1 MTECLITLQQEPLFW
16 LGDKF
21 YKVEESAYNHGRTS
35 KMEFSS
41 KCPSCNDTRKI
52 TYKGYNGSK
61 FECECPV
68 CRGKGSVCHGYG
80 NRISLTNW
88 EVHEYIVYK
97 ISAQGPETVSAYKD
111 GIGYIDSMSLTA
123 FCKVGRCMDEYI
135 QTTVPCVENHVDVDV
150 SSINMGAAS
159 YLFNPRDYVYRKKA
173 DAVKF
178 LDALKEYDK
187 ERLVEFNKIYETE
200 YEYPF

>member
-1 MTECLITLQQEPLFW
+1 MTECLITLQQKPLFW

-21 YKVEESAYNHGRTS
+21 YKVEESAIHHGRTS

-52 TYKGYNGSK
+52 TYKGYNGSD

-68 CRGKGSVCHGYG
+68 CKGSVYHGYG
-80 NRISLTNW
+80 NKIRLTNW
-88 EVHEYIVYK
+88 ELHEYIVYK

-111 GIGYIDSMSLTA
+111 GIGYIDSMRLRA
-123 FCKVGRCMDEYI
+123 FCKIGRCMDDYI
-135 QTTVPCVENHVDVDV
+135 ETNVPWVENHIDVDV
-150 SSINMGAAS
+150 SSIDMSAHYFDS
-159 YLFNPRDYVYRKKA
+159 RDYVYRKKA
-173 DAVKF
+173 DAVKL

-187 ERLVEFNKIYETE
+187 KRLIEFNKTYETG

>member
-1 MTECLITLQQEPLFW
+1 MTERLITLQQEPLFW

-21 YKVEESAYNHGRTS
+21 YKVEETTLRYGRTS

-52 TYKGYNGSK
+52 TYRGYNGSD

-68 CRGKGSVCHGYG
+68 CKGSVYHGYG
-80 NRISLTNW
+80 NKISLTNW

-97 ISAQGPETVSAYKD
+97 INAQGSETVSAYKD

-123 FCKVGRCMDEYI
+123 FCKTGRCMDDYI
-135 QTTVPCVENHVDVDV
+135 QTTVPCVENHVDTDI
-150 SSINMGAAS
+150 SSIDMNA
-159 YLFNPRDYVYRKKA
+159 YYFTPKDYVFRKKP
-173 DAVKF
+173 DAARF
-178 LDALKEYDK
+178 LEALKERDK
-187 ERLVEFNKIYETE
+187 QWLAEFNRTYETA

>member
-1 MTECLITLQQEPLFW
+1 MTERLITLQQKPLFW

-21 YKVEESAYNHGRTS
+21 YKVEESALNHGRAS

-52 TYKGYNGSK
+52 TYKGYNGND

-68 CRGKGSVCHGYG
+68 CKGSVNIGYG
-80 NRISLTNW
+80 NRIKLTNW

-97 ISAQGPETVSAYKD
+97 INAQGPETISAYKD

-123 FCKVGRCMDEYI
+123 FCKIGRCMDDYI
-135 QTTVPCVENHVDVDV
+135 QTNVPCVENHVDVDIK
-150 SSINMGAAS
+150 SMDMDA
-159 YLFNPRDYVYRKKA
+159 YYFDPKDYVFRKKA
-173 DAVKF
+173 DAARF
-178 LDALKEYDK
+178 LEALKKRDK
-187 ERLVEFNKIYETE
+187 QRLAEFNRTYETE
-200 YEYPF
+200 YKYPF

>member
-1 MTECLITLQQEPLFW
+1 MTECLITLQQKPLFW

-21 YKVEESAYNHGRTS
+21 YKVEASAINRIQPS

-52 TYKGYNGSK
+52 TYKGYNGSD

-68 CRGKGSVCHGYG
+68 CKGSSYHGYG
-80 NRISLTNW
+80 NKIELTNW
-88 EVHEYIVYK
+88 DIHEYIVYK
-97 ISAQGPETVSAYKD
+97 INAQGPETVSAYKD

-123 FCKVGRCMDEYI
+123 FCKIGRCMDDYI
-135 QTTVPCVENHVDVDV
+135 QTTVPWVENHVDVDV
-150 SSINMGAAS
+150 SSIDMNA
-159 YLFNPRDYVYRKKA
+159 YYFTPNDYVFRKKP
-173 DAVKF
+173 DAARF
-178 LDALKEYDK
+178 LEALKERDK
-187 ERLVEFNKIYETE
+187 QWLAEFNKTYETE

>member
-1 MTECLITLQQEPLFW
+1 MTECLITLQQKPLFW

-21 YKVEESAYNHGRTS
+21 CKVEESALNHGRTS

-52 TYKGYNGSK
+52 TYKGYNGSD

-68 CRGKGSVCHGYG
+68 CKGSVGHGYG
-80 NRISLTNW
+80 NKIKLTNW

-97 ISAQGPETVSAYKD
+97 INAQGPETVSAYKD
-111 GIGYIDSMSLTA
+111 SIGYIDSMSLTA
-123 FCKVGRCMDEYI
+123 FCKIGRCMDDYI
-135 QTTVPCVENHVDVDV
+135 QTNVPCVENHVDNDIK
-150 SSINMGAAS
+150 SIDMDA
-159 YLFNPRDYVYRKKA
+159 YYFDPKDYVFRKKA
-173 DAVKF
+173 DAARF
-178 LDALKEYDK
+178 LEALKERDRR
-187 ERLVEFNKIYETE
+187 RLAEFNKTNETE

>member
-1 MTECLITLQQEPLFW
+1 MTECLITLQQKPLFW

-21 YKVEESAYNHGRTS
+21 YKVEKTTPRYGRTS

-52 TYKGYNGSK
+52 TYKGYNGSD

-68 CRGKGSVCHGYG
+68 CKGSVYHGYG
-80 NRISLTNW
+80 NKISLTNW

-97 ISAQGPETVSAYKD
+97 INAQGPETVSAYKD

-123 FCKVGRCMDEYI
+123 FCKVGRCMDDYI
-135 QTTVPCVENHVDVDV
+135 QANVPCVENNVDRDIETIDLDAYYCTP
-150 SSINMGAAS
+150 S
-159 YLFNPRDYVYRKKA
+159 DYVFRKKA
-173 DAVKF
+173 DATKF
-178 LDALKEYDK
+178 LETLKEHDRQ
-187 ERLVEFNKIYETE
+187 RLAEFNKTYETE

>member
-1 MTECLITLQQEPLFW
+1 MTERLIILQQKPLFW

-21 YKVEESAYNHGRTS
+21 YKVEESTLNHGRTS

-52 TYKGYNGSK
+52 TYKGYNGND

-68 CRGKGSVCHGYG
+68 CKGSVGHGYG
-80 NRISLTNW
+80 NKIILTNW
-88 EVHEYIVYK
+88 ELHEYIVYK
-97 ISAQGPETVSAYKD
+97 INAQGPETVSAYKN

-123 FCKVGRCMDEYI
+123 FCKTGRCMDDYI
-135 QTTVPCVENHVDVDV
+135 QTNVPCVENHVDVDV
-150 SSINMGAAS
+150 SSIDMSAHYFDPKN
-159 YLFNPRDYVYRKKA
+159 YVFRKKA
-173 DAVKF
+173 NAARF
-178 LDALKEYDK
+178 LEALKERDK
-187 ERLVEFNKIYETE
+187 QRLAEFNKTYETG